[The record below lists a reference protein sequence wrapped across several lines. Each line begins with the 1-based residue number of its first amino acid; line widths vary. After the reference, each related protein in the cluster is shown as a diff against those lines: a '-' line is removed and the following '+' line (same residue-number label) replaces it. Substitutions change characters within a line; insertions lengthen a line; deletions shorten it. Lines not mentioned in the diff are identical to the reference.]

1 MKNFNYLFFALLML
15 FSFNINA
22 QQNDDEVTAASRTAE
37 KLNRASN
44 STTVISDEEINNKK
58 TFNVLGLLDNT
69 VGVNISRQGVNSFNL
84 HLREGVDIF
93 STQTLFLSDGREL
106 NNFGLKFFDAAAST
120 LSGLDIAQSENLQ

>member
-84 HLREGVDIF
+84 HLREGLIF
-93 STQTLFLSDGREL
+93 FQLKLYFFLME
-106 NNFGLKFFDAAAST
+106 
-120 LSGLDIAQSENLQ
+120 EN

>member
-1 MKNFNYLFFALLML
+1 MKNFNYLFFALVML

-58 TFNVLGLLDNT
+58 TFNVLDRKSTRLNSSHSS
-69 VGVNISRQGVNSFNL
+69 VSRMPS
-84 HLREGVDIF
+84 
-93 STQTLFLSDGREL
+93 S
-106 NNFGLKFFDAAAST
+106 A
-120 LSGLDIAQSENLQ
+120 